1 MLPFLYLYIYI
12 FNIIYSFLTAL
23 GLHWFVWI
31 FSSCSEWK
39 LLFVALHGLL
49 IAVASLVIGSQACG
63 LQELW
68 CTGSVIIVHGLSCSV
83 ACGMFPDKGLNP
95 CPSH

>member
-1 MLPFLYLYIYI
+1 M

-23 GLHWFVWI
+23 GLHCFVRI

-49 IAVASLVIGSQACG
+49 IAVASLVTGSEACR
-63 LQELW
+63 LQKLW
-68 CTGSVIIVHGLSCSV
+68 RTGSVIIVLGLSCSV
-83 ACGMFPDKGLNP
+83 ACGMFPDQGLNP